1 MSNFRGKILTA
12 AYRYLSAPAGL
23 PILFSAACAFRLC
36 KHLFHFSSP
45 SRGKLGRGQTK
56 QQHGS
61 YKVHASFQRRWH
73 LAGNS
78 PRSGFLLLNNAL
90 LLRAFF
96 ERAGRLG
103 RFAAEA
109 RASSFTCR
117 HPQACQYRP
126 EEAEKRSQDKVKTFL
141 LSPSEQSN
149 RPGPVKTDTAQ
160 NGCRCIRNKSD
171 QQPLPLRPLP
181 EFVPHPLLRCI
192 PPHCH
197 KIHG

>member
-109 RASSFTCR
+109 APAPLHADT
-117 HPQACQYRP
+117 PRP
-126 EEAEKRSQDKVKTFL
+126 ANTGRKKQKKEVRIK
-141 LSPSEQSN
+141 
-149 RPGPVKTDTAQ
+149 
-160 NGCRCIRNKSD
+160 
-171 QQPLPLRPLP
+171 
-181 EFVPHPLLRCI
+181 
-192 PPHCH
+192 
-197 KIHG
+197 